1 MNSKLKLIILSFL
14 IIIWMFLIFFLSDMD
29 SRKSNSD
36 SKGTIIKVIEVV
48 DDTVVNVGL
57 KDNPINK
64 EKKIKIA
71 NNLNV
76 PLRKLAHFSEYLV
89 LALLLI
95 NAVKLSNI
103 KCNKYIVV
111 GIFCLVYASSDE
123 IHQMFTGRTSSVI
136 DVLIDFS
143 GALVGMIIY
152 YGYNKL
158 RLKRVNR

>member
-36 SKGTIIKVIEVV
+36 SKGTIIKVIE
-48 DDTVVNVGL
+48 VVNVGL